1 MRFKE
6 WRQPWQRWAAVNFK
20 QELLVKKERMR
31 KMTIQDLVQRCELQV
46 LTGSALLDRTV
57 RGCYIGDLLSWAM
70 GKVRVDNAWLTVMG
84 NVNAVAVA
92 VLADAACIVLVDNA
106 TLDSEAEKKA
116 IEQEVVILSTK
127 ENAYDL
133 AIRISE
139 MLQ

>member
-1 MRFKE
+1 MKFKE

-106 TLDSEAEKKA
+106 TLDPEAEKKA

>member
-1 MRFKE
+1 
-6 WRQPWQRWAAVNFK
+6 
-20 QELLVKKERMR
+20 
-31 KMTIQDLVQRCELQV
+31 MTIQDLVQRCELQV

-70 GKVRVDNAWLTVMG
+70 GKVRVDNVWLTVMG
-84 NVNAVAVA
+84 NVNAV
-92 VLADAACIVLVDNA
+92 ADAACIVLVDNA
-106 TLDSEAEKKA
+106 TLDPEAEKKA

>member
-1 MRFKE
+1 
-6 WRQPWQRWAAVNFK
+6 
-20 QELLVKKERMR
+20 
-31 KMTIQDLVQRCELQV
+31 MTIQDLVQRCELQV

-57 RGCYIGDLLSWAM
+57 RGCYIGDLLSWVM

-106 TLDSEAEKKA
+106 TLDPEAEKKA